1 MAQRAAGVWAALAVL
16 SIAPGFL
23 AGCSAAAA
31 GPLRALS
38 VGGQPIVDG
47 ASISIHPGVS
57 ADFTAFVVNPLT
69 SPVTLISASVLP
81 VPGSPPTGQLIHVG
95 ISTDNGFA
103 AAAEGWPLPHPA
115 TRKLAGARIGHGQ
128 SNIIFGITGH
138 VPGKDYS
145 TAGLKIRYRY
155 RGQVY
160 SVVAWS
166 AAVACV
172 TKVIT
177 RQPVCPHAADRIQ
190 AKVKKMAGESP

>member
-1 MAQRAAGVWAALAVL
+1 MAQRAAGVCAALAVL
-16 SIAPGFL
+16 SIVPGSL
-23 AGCSAAAA
+23 AGCSTATS
-31 GPLRALS
+31 GPLQALS
-38 VGGQPIVDG
+38 VGGQPTVDG

-57 ADFTAFVVNPLT
+57 ADFTAFIVNPLT

-81 VPGSPPTGQLIHVG
+81 VPGSPPTGQLVHLG
-95 ISTDNGFA
+95 ISTTRDMA
-103 AAAEGWPLPHPA
+103 AAVDGWPIPSLP

-145 TAGLKIRYRY
+145 VAGLKIRYRY

-166 AAVACV
+166 AAAACV

-177 RQPVCPHAADRIQ
+177 RDPVCPHAADRLQ